1 MVVPRPAQRL
11 SALCSELKGLS
22 RERLAVPG
30 SARVSV
36 QETLSWDPP
45 QCRRPRARRRGR
57 GGSGVALLSAHQ
69 AVGIVLAVNITL
81 VEFSRAKRLSCL

>member
-1 MVVPRPAQRL
+1 M
-11 SALCSELKGLS
+11 G
-22 RERLAVPG
+22 
-30 SARVSV
+30 
-36 QETLSWDPP
+36 PP

-57 GGSGVALLSAHQ
+57 GGSGVALLSAQQ